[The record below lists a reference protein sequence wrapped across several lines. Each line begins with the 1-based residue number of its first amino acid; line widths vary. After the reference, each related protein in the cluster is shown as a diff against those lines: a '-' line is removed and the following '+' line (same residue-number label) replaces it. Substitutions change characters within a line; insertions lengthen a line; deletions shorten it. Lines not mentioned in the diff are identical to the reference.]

1 MHHLEQF
8 LIEQDLRNGHE
19 SHEIIVGYNIQIK
32 EICLAEYHPGIVFC
46 EWEAGCVELLLPGR
60 DFRFVGRHCCWRLG
74 ATDGSELCYRI
85 GSFIDD
91 FWNGVPQKMV
101 VESQQCF
108 GDGEYFLV
116 DSRVGF
122 GEAAQ
127 GYEFSIEV
135 SIHMLTSL
143 TPRVE
148 SIFSPRVSCLT
159 LKLIFPNWAVSYFA

>member
-8 LIEQDLRNGHE
+8 LIEQDLRDGHE
-19 SHEIIVGYNIQIK
+19 SHEIIVGYNIQIE

-60 DFRFVGRHCCWRLG
+60 DFRFIGRHCCWRLG

-85 GSFIDD
+85 WSFIEE

-116 DSRVGF
+116 DESRGFWRGGTRLRIFYRGLNSHACITHSSRVNLF
-122 GEAAQ
+122 TTSFMSYSQ
-127 GYEFSIEV
+127 TNFS
-135 SIHMLTSL
+135 
-143 TPRVE
+143 
-148 SIFSPRVSCLT
+148 
-159 LKLIFPNWAVSYFA
+159 